1 MVLAFSLGRFFSFL
15 ALILLFIVFPAQAAQ
30 DRYAALIVD
39 AKAGTALFE
48 RNAHEVRYPASLT
61 KMMTLYM
68 IFDALDRNKLSL
80 KQRVRFSRKAA
91 SRPPAKLYVKAGES
105 ITVEQAILALVTRSA
120 NDVATAV
127 AEALGKTETQF
138 ARMMTKQARA
148 LGMKKTHFRNASGL
162 HHRNQV
168 TTAWDMYR
176 LARALQTRFPHYY
189 HYFSTPR
196 FAFRKARHRNHNRL
210 LKNYPGTDGIK
221 TGYIRASGFNLA
233 ASVHRDGHH
242 IIGIV
247 FGGRTSKSRDAHMR
261 ALLDKGF
268 EQLKSAKPA
277 VRLAGIQLQPLTL
290 IAKSQGVGLP
300 VQGQGQGSAGIDL
313 MPDASGLGW
322 TVQVGAFSQIAT
334 AKKQTSDAR
343 SAVPHV
349 LASAKIAID
358 PLVRDGKTL
367 YRARFV
373 GLSQFA
379 ARTACQTLQEKNI
392 DCISVP
398 PTG

>member
-138 ARMMTKQARA
+138 ARMMTK
-148 LGMKKTHFRNASGL
+148 
-162 HHRNQV
+162 
-168 TTAWDMYR
+168 R
-176 LARALQTRFPHYY
+176 L
-189 HYFSTPR
+189 
-196 FAFRKARHRNHNRL
+196 
-210 LKNYPGTDGIK
+210 
-221 TGYIRASGFNLA
+221 
-233 ASVHRDGHH
+233 
-242 IIGIV
+242 
-247 FGGRTSKSRDAHMR
+247 
-261 ALLDKGF
+261 
-268 EQLKSAKPA
+268 
-277 VRLAGIQLQPLTL
+277 
-290 IAKSQGVGLP
+290 
-300 VQGQGQGSAGIDL
+300 
-313 MPDASGLGW
+313 
-322 TVQVGAFSQIAT
+322 
-334 AKKQTSDAR
+334 
-343 SAVPHV
+343 
-349 LASAKIAID
+349 
-358 PLVRDGKTL
+358 
-367 YRARFV
+367 
-373 GLSQFA
+373 
-379 ARTACQTLQEKNI
+379 
-392 DCISVP
+392 
-398 PTG
+398 

>member
-1 MVLAFSLGRFFSFL
+1 MVLAFSLGRIFTFL
-15 ALILLFIVFPAQAAQ
+15 ALILLAIAFPAQAAQ

-39 AKAGTALFE
+39 AKTDTALVE

-68 IFDALDRNKLSL
+68 IFDALDRNELSL
-80 KQRVRFSRKAA
+80 NQRLRFSKNAA
-91 SRPPAKLYVKAGES
+91 SRPPTKLYIKAGDS

-127 AEALGKTETQF
+127 AEALGKTEFQF
-138 ARMMTKQARA
+138 ARMMTKQAHA
-148 LGMKKTHFRNASGL
+148 LGMNKTHFRNASGL
-162 HHRNQV
+162 HHRRQV

-176 LARALQTRFPHYY
+176 LARALQTRFPQYY
-189 HYFSTPR
+189 HYFSTPL
-196 FAFRKARHRNHNRL
+196 FAFREARHRNHNRL

-247 FGGRTSKSRDAHMR
+247 FGGRTSKVRDAHMR

-277 VRLAGIQLQPLTL
+277 IRLAGIQFQPLTL
-290 IAKSQGVGLP
+290 IAKSQGEPP
-300 VQGQGQGSAGIDL
+300 VLSQAQGSAGIDL
-313 MPDASGLGW
+313 TSNSGDAGW
-322 TVQVGAFSQIAT
+322 TVQVGAFSQVST
-334 AKKQTSDAR
+334 AKKRTSDAL

-349 LASAKIAID
+349 LASAQIAID

-373 GLSQFA
+373 GLSQLA
-379 ARTACQTLQEKNI
+379 ARTACQTLQKINI

-398 PTG
+398 PRG